1 MSAGRD
7 FLANPPLKDDFL
19 FLAFLAA
26 FRLAAGEASAS
37 AVYSMLLLRRAKVMM
52 QLVTLVLVILFVDVS

>member
-7 FLANPPLKDDFL
+7 FLANPPLKDD

-37 AVYSMLLLRRAKVMM
+37 AIYSMLLLRRASAIM
-52 QLVTLVLVILFVDVS
+52 QQVTLTLAILFIDVS